1 MDFSSLLDPSPE
13 AGIAGLFVASVLSA
27 TLLPGGSEAVL
38 YALLKLHP
46 HLTVPALLAATVGN
60 TLGGLSTYW
69 MARLIPARE
78 LPPRLDWVRRYGSA
92 SLSLAWAPLV
102 GDALCAAA
110 GWLRLNWLACALW
123 MAAGKFARYAAIVWL
138 GGA

>member
-13 AGIAGLFVASVLSA
+13 AGIAGLFVASFLSA

-38 YALLKLHP
+38 YALLRLHP
-46 HLTVPALLAATVGN
+46 HLAVAALCAATVGN
-60 TLGGLSTYW
+60 TLGGLTTYW

-92 SLSLAWAPLV
+92 SL
-102 GDALCAAA
+102 
-110 GWLRLNWLACALW
+110 
-123 MAAGKFARYAAIVWL
+123 
-138 GGA
+138 